1 MRPEHWLYTIP
12 LRLRSLFRRKRAD
25 EELDDELRDH
35 LELATAQHV
44 ASGMTRDE
52 AHRRARLELDGF
64 EQTKER
70 CRETRR
76 VQALETILQ
85 DVRFAFRVLR
95 KSSAFTLLAVF
106 ALALGVGASSVMFS
120 AVDSILLR
128 PLAYRDAD
136 RLVVILNHGN
146 GPMAPA
152 NFIDYRAQS
161 KSFESMGAAQYWT
174 PDLTGVDR
182 PSKLWALQISS
193 DILPLLGIQPMLGRV
208 FVSEEDQTGHEFEV
222 VLSYSL
228 WQRQFG
234 GDPGVLERQMSLDG
248 HSYTIVG
255 VMPAEFKFAPF
266 WATRA
271 ELFAPLA
278 LGARATSRGGNSLRI
293 FARLAP
299 GATLESARAE
309 LATITARLEQQYPGT
324 NKDVRIV
331 PLKEKV
337 VGNIRATLLTMQF
350 AVAFVLLIACA
361 NVAHMLLARGA
372 ARTGEVALRSALGAG
387 RARLLQQFLT
397 ESLMLALAGGGLGL
411 LFAAAGIRALVLFR
425 PADIPRVDGISLDW
439 RVTLFTLGVSIATG
453 IAFGVAPARQASRL
467 DPVDALKEGGRSGES
482 ARKNR
487 TRSLL
492 VVTEFALALILLIGA
507 GLMLRTLRALQAI
520 DPGFDPHNLLTMIVS
535 TAASPVSTVS
545 GTSSVSSVSGPERT
559 GAFYRETAERVR
571 AIPGVVSA
579 GFTNHLPL
587 AGDLWGYPFWIE
599 GQPSP
604 ALGEEPDAAYRIAL
618 PGYFQTM
625 GMQLLRGRTIEE
637 RDTAT
642 TELVAV
648 VNEYMARR
656 YWPNEDAI
664 GKHFAMD
671 NPAKAGPEKVK
682 WITVVGVVKNAVRSD
697 WAEPPEEEV
706 FLPYSQNH
714 GLGAYLTLVVRTAG
728 DPGASAQ
735 AIESA
740 IWSIDRDV
748 TISEVQPMD
757 AVVTRANS
765 QAWFSAALL
774 AAFAIVALLMS
785 AVGIYGVMAYAVA
798 RRRQEIGVRMA
809 LGASRGDV
817 LSGVL
822 RQGMAMALAGAVI
835 GVLGGL
841 ILSRL
846 MGTLLYGVKAS
857 DPLTFAGAAALLT
870 IVALTACYVPARHA
884 TRVDPMTALRY
895 E

>member
-12 LRLRSLFRRKRAD
+12 LRLRSLFRREQA
-25 EELDDELRDH
+25 EEQLDDELRDH
-35 LELATAQHV
+35 LEQATA
-44 ASGMTRDE
+44 AYIARGMTREE
-52 AHRRARLELDGF
+52 AQRRARIEMDGI

-76 VQALETILQ
+76 VGVLETILQ

-95 KSSAFTLLAVF
+95 KNAAFTLLAVF

-146 GPMAPA
+146 GPIAPA
-152 NFIDYRAQS
+152 NFIDYRTQS
-161 KSFESMGAAQYWT
+161 KSFESMGAAEYWT
-174 PDLTGVDR
+174 PDLTNVDR
-182 PSKLWALQISS
+182 PSKLWALHISS
-193 DILPLLGIQPMLGRV
+193 DILPMLGIQPILGRV
-208 FVSEEDQTGHEFEV
+208 FVSEEDQAGHEFEV
-222 VLSYSL
+222 VLSYAL
-228 WQRQFG
+228 WQRRFG
-234 GDPGVLERQMSLDG
+234 GDPGVLGRQMSLDG
-248 HSYTIVG
+248 HSYTVVG

-271 ELFAPLA
+271 ELWAPLA

-293 FARLAP
+293 FGRLAP
-299 GATLESARAE
+299 GVGLESARAE

-324 NKDVRIV
+324 NKDARIV

-467 DPVDALKEGGRSGES
+467 DPVDALKEGGRSGDGT
-482 ARKNR
+482 RRNR

-492 VVTEFALALILLIGA
+492 VVTEFALALMLLIGA

-520 DPGFDPHNLLTMIVS
+520 DPGFDPHNLLTMVVS
-535 TAASPVSTVS
+535 TAASPVSA
-545 GTSSVSSVSGPERT
+545 VSGPERT
-559 GAFYRETAERVR
+559 EEFYREMTERVR
-571 AIPGVVSA
+571 AVPGVVSA
-579 GFTNHLPL
+579 GLTNHLPL
-587 AGDLWGYPFWIE
+587 AGDEWGYPFWIE
-599 GQPSP
+599 GQAAP
-604 ALGEEPDAAYRIAL
+604 APGNEPDAAYRLAL
-618 PGYFQTM
+618 PGYFATM
-625 GMQLLRGRTIEE
+625 GMQLLRGREIEE
-637 RDTAT
+637 RDTAST
-642 TELVAV
+642 QAVAV
-648 VNEYMARR
+648 VNEYMAKR
-656 YWPNEDAI
+656 YWPNDDAI
-664 GKHFAMD
+664 GKHFALD
-671 NPAKAGPEKVK
+671 NPAKAGGEKVK

-697 WAEPPEEEV
+697 WAEPAEEEV

-714 GLGAYLTLVVRTAG
+714 GVGAYLTLVVRTAG
-728 DPGASAQ
+728 DPGASAA

-740 IWSIDRDV
+740 VWSVDRDV
-748 TISEVQPMD
+748 TISEVQPME

-765 QAWFSAALL
+765 QARFSAALL

-822 RQGMAMALAGAVI
+822 RQGMAMAMAGAVI
-835 GVLGGL
+835 GVGGGL

-846 MGTLLYGVKAS
+846 MGTLLYGVKPS
-857 DPLTFAGAAALLT
+857 DPLTFVGAAGLLT
-870 IVALTACYVPARHA
+870 MVALMACYVPARHA

-895 E
+895 K

>member
-12 LRLRSLFRRKRAD
+12 MRLRSLFRRERA
-25 EELDDELRDH
+25 EEDLSDELRDH
-35 LELATAQHV
+35 LEQATEQYV
-44 ASGMTRDE
+44 AHGMTREE
-52 AHRRARLELDGF
+52 AHRRARLELDGI

-76 VQALETILQ
+76 VHVVETILQ

-95 KSSAFTLLAVF
+95 KSSAFTLLAVL

-120 AVDSILLR
+120 AVNSILLR

-146 GPMAPA
+146 GPIGPA

-161 KSFESMGAAQYWT
+161 KSFESMGAAEYWT
-174 PDLTGVDR
+174 PDLTNVDR
-182 PSKLWALQISS
+182 PSKLWALHITS
-193 DILPLLGIQPMLGRV
+193 DILPMLGIQPILGRV
-208 FVSEEDQTGHEFEV
+208 FVSEEDQAGHEFEV
-222 VLSYSL
+222 VLSHAL

-234 GDPGVLERQMSLDG
+234 GDLTVLGRQISLDG

-255 VMPAEFKFAPF
+255 VMPAKFKFAPF
-266 WATRA
+266 WATKA
-271 ELFAPLA
+271 ELWAPLA
-278 LGARATSRGGNSLRI
+278 LGPRATDRGGNSLRI

-299 GATLESARAE
+299 GVGLEAARAE

-324 NKDVRIV
+324 NKDARIV

-337 VGNIRATLLTMQF
+337 VGSIRPALLTMQF

-387 RARLLQQFLT
+387 RRRLFQQFLT
-397 ESLMLALAGGGLGL
+397 ESVILALAGGGFGL
-411 LFAAAGIRALVLFR
+411 LLATAGIRALVLFG
-425 PADIPRVDGISLDW
+425 PADIPRVDSISLDW
-439 RVTLFTLGVSIATG
+439 RVTLFTLGISIAMG
-453 IAFGVAPARQASRL
+453 IVFGVAPARQASRL
-467 DPVDALKEGGRSGES
+467 DPAESLKEGGRTGDST
-482 ARKNR
+482 RRNR

-507 GLMLRTLRALQAI
+507 GLMLRTLIALQAI
-520 DPGFDPHNLLTMIVS
+520 DPGFDPHNLLTMVVS
-535 TAASPVSTVS
+535 TAGSPISAP
-545 GTSSVSSVSGPERT
+545 GRMED
-559 GAFYRETAERVR
+559 FYREAAERVR
-571 AIPGVVSA
+571 GVPGVVSS
-579 GFTNHLPL
+579 GMTNHLPL
-587 AGDLWGYPFWIE
+587 AGDMWGYPFWIE

-604 ALGEEPDAAYRIAL
+604 APGEEPDAVYRLAL
-618 PGYFQTM
+618 PGYFVTM
-625 GMQLLRGRTIEE
+625 GMQLLRGREIEE

-642 TELVAV
+642 TQPVAV
-648 VNEYMARR
+648 INEYMAKR
-656 YWPNEDAI
+656 YWPSEDPI
-664 GKHFAMD
+664 GKHFAFD
-671 NPAKAGPEKVK
+671 NPAKAGADEVK

-697 WAEPPEEEV
+697 WADPPSEEV

-714 GLGAYLTLVVRTAG
+714 GVGSYLTLVVRTSG
-728 DPGASAQ
+728 DPGATAQ

-740 IWSIDRDV
+740 IWSVDRDV
-748 TISEVQPMD
+748 TISEVQSMED
-757 AVVTRANS
+757 VVVRANS
-765 QAWFSAALL
+765 QARFSAALL

-798 RRRQEIGVRMA
+798 RRRHEIGVRMA

-822 RQGMAMALAGAVI
+822 RQGMALALAGSVI

-841 ILSRL
+841 VLSRL
-846 MGTLLYGVKAS
+846 MGTLLYGVRPS
-857 DPLTFAGAAALLT
+857 DPLTFTGAAALLT

>member
-1 MRPEHWLYTIP
+1 MRPGHWLYTIP
-12 LRLRSLFRRKRAD
+12 LRLRSLFRRERA
-25 EELDDELRDH
+25 EAELDDELRDH
-35 LELATAQHV
+35 LERTTAQHV
-44 ASGMTRDE
+44 TKGMTQEE
-52 AHRRARLELDGF
+52 AHRRARLELNGF

-76 VQALETILQ
+76 VRVVETILQ
-85 DVRFAFRVLR
+85 DIRFAFRVLR
-95 KSSAFTLLAVF
+95 KSSAFTLLAIF

-146 GPMAPA
+146 GPIAPA
-152 NFIDYRAQS
+152 NFLDYRAQS
-161 KSFESMGAAQYWT
+161 KSFESMGAAEYWT
-174 PDLTGVDR
+174 PDLTNVDR
-182 PSKLWALQISS
+182 PSKLWALHISS

-208 FVSEEDQTGHEFEV
+208 FVSEEDQAGHEFEV
-222 VLSYSL
+222 VLSYAL

-234 GDPGVLERQMSLDG
+234 GDSGVLGRQMSLDG

-255 VMPAEFKFAPF
+255 VMPADFKFAPF

-271 ELFAPLA
+271 ELWAPLA
-278 LGARATSRGGNSLRI
+278 LGPRATSRGGNSLRI

-299 GATLESARAE
+299 GVGLDSARAE

-324 NKDVRIV
+324 NKDSRIV

-467 DPVDALKEGGRSGES
+467 DPVDALKEGGRTGES
-482 ARKNR
+482 TRKNR

-492 VVTEFALALILLIGA
+492 VITEFALALILLIGA

-535 TAASPVSTVS
+535 TAASPVS
-545 GTSSVSSVSGPERT
+545 GPERT
-559 GAFYRETAERVR
+559 ETFYRETAERVR
-571 AIPGVVSA
+571 AVPGVVSA

-587 AGDLWGYPFWIE
+587 AGDQWGYPFWIE
-599 GQPSP
+599 GQAIP
-604 ALGEEPDAAYRIAL
+604 APGEEPDAAYRLAL
-618 PGYFQTM
+618 PGYFATM
-625 GMQLLRGRTIEE
+625 GMRILRGRVIEE
-637 RDTAT
+637 RDAAT
-642 TELVAV
+642 TQPVAV
-648 VNEYMARR
+648 INEYMAKR
-656 YWPNEDAI
+656 YWPNEDAV

-671 NPAKAGPEKVK
+671 DPAKAGADKVK

-706 FLPYSQNH
+706 FLPYPQNH
-714 GLGAYLTLVVRTAG
+714 GVGAYLTLVVRTAG
-728 DPGASAQ
+728 DPGAAGQ

-740 IWSIDRDV
+740 IWSVDRDV
-748 TISEVQPMD
+748 TISEVQPME

-765 QAWFSAALL
+765 QARFSAALL
-774 AAFAIVALLMS
+774 AAFAVVALLMS

-817 LSGVL
+817 LSGIL

-835 GVLGGL
+835 GVVGGL

-846 MGTLLYGVKAS
+846 MGTLLYGVRPS

-870 IVALTACYVPARHA
+870 IVALTACYVPARMA